1 MALVKSLKNKIPNI
15 SSNVY
20 LAENATII
28 GDVIIKDNSSVWF
41 NAVVRGDVNS
51 IEIGENVNIQDGVT
65 IHCTYKKTK
74 TVIGN
79 NVSIGHGAIV
89 HGCVI
94 HDNVL
99 VGMGAIIMD
108 GVKIEE
114 NSIIAAGA
122 VVTQNT
128 TVKSGEVFSGVPAK
142 LHTQKKKE
150 DINKLTLELANNYIK
165 YSSWYK

>member
-1 MALVKSLKNKIPNI
+1 
-15 SSNVY
+15 
-20 LAENATII
+20 
-28 GDVIIKDNSSVWF
+28 
-41 NAVVRGDVNS
+41 
-51 IEIGENVNIQDGVT
+51 
-65 IHCTYKKTK
+65 
-74 TVIGN
+74 
-79 NVSIGHGAIV
+79 
-89 HGCVI
+89 
-94 HDNVL
+94 
-99 VGMGAIIMD
+99 MD

-142 LHTQKKKE
+142 LHTQKNKE

>member
-1 MALVKSLKNKIPNI
+1 MALVKSLKNKTPNI

-28 GDVIIKDNSSVWF
+28 GDVIIKSHSSIWF

-51 IEIGENVNIQDGVT
+51 IIIGENVNIQDGVI
-65 IHCTYKKTK
+65 IHCTFNKT
-74 TVIGN
+74 TTSIGN

-89 HGCVI
+89 HGCEI
-94 HDNVL
+94 GDNVL
-99 VGMGAIIMD
+99 IGMGAIIMD
-108 GVKIEE
+108 GAKIKE

-128 TVKSGEVFSGVPAK
+128 VVRSGDVFSGVPAR
-142 LHTQKKKE
+142 LHTKKNE
-150 DINKLTLELANNYIK
+150 DDIRKLTSELAKNYIQ
-165 YSSWYK
+165 YSSWYN